1 MDPQHCFWANIE
13 KKQKKSPKKTQK
25 TGFFQPCVQALKG
38 APQGIV
44 RIGVAKPLPVPDTS
58 QLTSTTSDE
67 GPEEENSDAVGGAAL
82 EDEEAD
88 ENTNTED
95 NTEVRSAVSDMETDQ
110 EAAAPRQ
117 QGGSLLSPEKRGG
130 RRGDSISSDLAD
142 LPPPLPTSPLPEEE
156 EAPAATSRR
165 GSAVSPASAMPMPAT
180 ERLIGGTKKA
190 AAPQPPSFMKA
201 AEERST
207 AVAMTT
213 DADNIPALPTA
224 LEQRVRIAKDA
235 DTLGLQA
242 GLWIRTDLMRHPD
255 TDPDPVPDPGFL

>member
-1 MDPQHCFWANIE
+1 
-13 KKQKKSPKKTQK
+13 
-25 TGFFQPCVQALKG
+25 
-38 APQGIV
+38 
-44 RIGVAKPLPVPDTS
+44 VAKPLPVPDTS

-67 GPEEENSDAVGGAAL
+67 GPEEENSVGGAAL

-117 QGGSLLSPEKRGG
+117 QGSLLSPEKRGG
-130 RRGDSISSDLAD
+130 RRGDSISSDMAD

-156 EAPAATSRR
+156 EGGPTATTSRR
-165 GSAVSPASAMPMPAT
+165 GSAGGPTTMSATSAMPMPAT

-190 AAPQPPSFMKA
+190 AAPQPPAATSFMKA

-207 AVAMTT
+207 AVALTT

-242 GLWIRTDLMRHPD
+242 GLWWIRTDLMRHPD
-255 TDPDPVPDPGFL
+255 TDPDPDPGFL

>member
-1 MDPQHCFWANIE
+1 M
-13 KKQKKSPKKTQK
+13 
-25 TGFFQPCVQALKG
+25 
-38 APQGIV
+38 
-44 RIGVAKPLPVPDTS
+44 AKPLPVPDTS

-110 EAAAPRQ
+110 EVAAPRQ
-117 QGGSLLSPEKRGG
+117 QGSLLSPEKKGG
-130 RRGDSISSDLAD
+130 VSRRGDSISSDVAD

-156 EAPAATSRR
+156 EGPAATTSRR
-165 GSAVSPASAMPMPAT
+165 GSAGGPAATALSAASAMPMPAT

-190 AAPQPPSFMKA
+190 AAPQPPAATSFMKA
-201 AEERST
+201 AEELST

-242 GLWIRTDLMRHPD
+242 GLWWIRTDLMRIRIRIRIQFQIQ
-255 TDPDPVPDPGFL
+255 GFYDQILDKFTAVLYIFFVSKMASLMA

>member
-1 MDPQHCFWANIE
+1 MVFWGCFGWV
-13 KKQKKSPKKTQK
+13 
-25 TGFFQPCVQALKG
+25 FYCQPW
-38 APQGIV
+38 PQGIV

-67 GPEEENSDAVGGAAL
+67 GPEEENSDAVVGGAAL

-110 EAAAPRQ
+110 EAAAPRH

-130 RRGDSISSDLAD
+130 RRGDSISSDMAD

-156 EAPAATSRR
+156 EAPTATTSRR
-165 GSAVSPASAMPMPAT
+165 GSAATALSVASAMPMPAT

-190 AAPQPPSFMKA
+190 AAPQPPSFVKA

-242 GLWIRTDLMRHPD
+242 GL
-255 TDPDPVPDPGFL
+255 

>member
-1 MDPQHCFWANIE
+1 
-13 KKQKKSPKKTQK
+13 
-25 TGFFQPCVQALKG
+25 
-38 APQGIV
+38 
-44 RIGVAKPLPVPDTS
+44 VAKPLPVPDTS

-117 QGGSLLSPEKRGG
+117 QGSLLSPEKRGG
-130 RRGDSISSDLAD
+130 RRGDSISSDMAD

-156 EAPAATSRR
+156 EGGPTVTTSRR

-242 GLWIRTDLMRHPD
+242 GLWWIRTDLMLRPD
-255 TDPDPVPDPGFL
+255 TDLDPAFFLNCGSGSRSQCGSESSSRSRVWI